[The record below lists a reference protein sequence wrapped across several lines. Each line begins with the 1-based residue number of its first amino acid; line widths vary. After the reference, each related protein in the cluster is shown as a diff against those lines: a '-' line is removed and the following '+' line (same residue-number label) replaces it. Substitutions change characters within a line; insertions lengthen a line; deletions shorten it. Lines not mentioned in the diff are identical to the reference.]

1 MRKSIKSAS
10 KLLVLFFVLAFSAS
24 IFMSETLANSEDT
37 ATTSIERAENALV
50 SAYQAVLDVE
60 RIGADVSGLLAELN
74 EAGEFLA
81 EANMEY
87 RLEDFDEAARFADL
101 GRDIGEEVESKT
113 HELKNLAWSD
123 GVQRM
128 WLTMIGSVLGV
139 ILIALGS
146 FWIWRF
152 LKRRYS

>member
-1 MRKSIKSAS
+1 MLKSGS

-24 IFMSETLANSEDT
+24 IFMSEALALNSEDT
-37 ATTSIERAENALV
+37 AITSIERAENALV
-50 SAYQAVLDVE
+50 SAYEAVLEAEEV
-60 RIGADVSGLLAELN
+60 GASVLGLLAELN

-81 EANMEY
+81 EANMNY

-101 GRDIGEEVESKT
+101 GRDVGEGVESEAY
-113 HELKNLAWSD
+113 ELKNLAWSD

-128 WLTMIGSVLGV
+128 WLTMIGSVVGV
-139 ILIALGS
+139 ISVVLGS
-146 FWIWRF
+146 FWVWRF